1 MCWLRTWHVCKSHR
15 ECKTLLIPTSL
26 HTCFQSS
33 LPKVDSL
40 SDHVR
45 NIITLCQIMCWHAIA
60 WLLGCA
66 KRHANSNAA
75 PPESVMIVAL
85 AAQPHDKSSNF
96 LMGSIKNSKDRKDSK
111 HYDMLKRVVQTW
123 HMALLPF
130 DVNAPKLVHCAESNE
145 AKVWSWSRLGTK
157 QNHWCAQHATS
168 RPFPEF
174 ANGGTSWNTEWI
186 LDYPKAFPITFNFE
200 MKATLDGFNMNQLLY
215 RLKNYQTNCHS
226 NWRPLKSFT

>member
-145 AKVWSWSRLGTK
+145 AKVWSWSRLGRNK
-157 QNHWCAQHATS
+157 IIDVRNMPHRVHFQSLPMEERA
-168 RPFPEF
+168 E
-174 ANGGTSWNTEWI
+174 I
-186 LDYPKAFPITFNFE
+186 LS
-200 MKATLDGFNMNQLLY
+200 GF
-215 RLKNYQTNCHS
+215 
-226 NWRPLKSFT
+226 